1 MYTFVVVIILLLC
14 VLLIVAILGQNSKGG
29 VSAQFGGQMASQ
41 MFGAKKGADIL
52 ERLTWG
58 FATGVLVLT
67 MATTFLTTGTS
78 NTSSSP
84 NIQKAQEK
92 KSIAPIN
99 PNTAPKTEDKKVE
112 DKKTENKQTES
123 KTPTTTEPKKEEK
136 K

>member
-1 MYTFVVVIILLLC
+1 MYTFAVVLILLLC

-58 FATGVLVLT
+58 FATGVVVLT
-67 MATTFLTTGTS
+67 MATTFLTSTD
-78 NTSSSP
+78 NNASSSP

-99 PNTAPKTEDKKVE
+99 PNPAPKADDKKAD
-112 DKKTENKQTES
+112 DKKSES
-123 KTPTTTEPKKEEK
+123 KSSETKTTTPEPKKEEK